1 MTFRFEPGE
10 TPRTANAGDLLS
22 TYVLYPG
29 LQHMQ
34 NHRVTCLALKHSFEC
49 TNPELKRSFIRGS
62 VISDESLTASVA
74 TRTSQRCRMQ

>member
-22 TYVLYPG
+22 TYELYPG

-34 NHRVTCLALKHSFEC
+34 NHRVTCLALKHSFEWA
-49 TNPELKRSFIRGS
+49 NPELKRSPIRGS
-62 VISDESLTASVA
+62 VISD
-74 TRTSQRCRMQ
+74 